1 MANPLTALHL
11 ARLLIISG
19 KTFLIMTE
27 KQYEQSEYLI
37 DRWWLSL
44 LIGIMS
50 IAIGF
55 LVLVNPVGSYYTF
68 ALWMGLVILISG
80 IMGLVQSLTSQN
92 YFVRRGWL
100 VLASIA
106 DIFIGIILLFNSLLA
121 EMILPLLL
129 GFWLLYRGS
138 VMLAQGFDLRSYGRR
153 DAAWVIFYSIV
164 VCLLGIAVIW
174 LPSTLGNEVVIL
186 FIAIGFITYGLSMI
200 SLAFRLWEVHRHAR
214 ALGSD
219 E

>member
-1 MANPLTALHL
+1 
-11 ARLLIISG
+11 
-19 KTFLIMTE
+19 MTE
-27 KQYEQSEYLI
+27 QQYEQSEYLI
-37 DRWWLSL
+37 NRWWLSL
-44 LIGIMS
+44 LIGIMA

-68 ALWMGLVILISG
+68 ARWMGLAILLSG
-80 IMGLVQSLTSQN
+80 VMGLVQSLTSQN

-100 VLASIA
+100 VLASVA
-106 DIFIGIILLFNSLLA
+106 DIIIGIILLFNSLLA
-121 EMILPLLL
+121 EMTLPLLL
-129 GFWLLYRGS
+129 GFWLLYRGC

-153 DAAWVIFYSIV
+153 DAGWVIFYSIIV
-164 VCLLGIAVIW
+164 IALGIAVIW
-174 LPSTLGNEVVIL
+174 LPSTLGAEVVIL
-186 FIAIGFITYGLSMI
+186 FIAIGFITYGVSII

>member
-1 MANPLTALHL
+1 
-11 ARLLIISG
+11 
-19 KTFLIMTE
+19 MTE
-27 KQYEQSEYLI
+27 RQYEQSEYLI
-37 DRWWLSL
+37 NRWWLSL
-44 LIGIMS
+44 LIGIMA

-55 LVLVNPVGSYYTF
+55 IVLVNPVGSYYTF
-68 ALWMGLVILISG
+68 ALWMGLAILLSG
-80 IMGLVQSLTSQN
+80 IMGLLQSLTSQN

-100 VLASIA
+100 VLASVA

-129 GFWLLYRGS
+129 GFWLLYRGC

-153 DAAWVIFYSIV
+153 DAGWVIFYSIIV
-164 VCLLGIAVIW
+164 IALGIAVIW
-174 LPSTLGNEVVIL
+174 LPSTLGAEVVIL
-186 FIAIGFITYGLSMI
+186 FIAIGFITYGVSII

>member
-1 MANPLTALHL
+1 
-11 ARLLIISG
+11 
-19 KTFLIMTE
+19 MTE
-27 KQYEQSEYLI
+27 RQYEQSEYLI
-37 DRWWLSL
+37 NRWWLSL
-44 LIGIMS
+44 LIGIMA

-55 LVLVNPVGSYYTF
+55 IVLVNPVGSYYTF
-68 ALWMGLVILISG
+68 ALWMGLAILLSG
-80 IMGLVQSLTSQN
+80 IMGLLQSLTSQN

-100 VLASIA
+100 VLASVA

-129 GFWLLYRGS
+129 GFWLLYRGC

-153 DAAWVIFYSIV
+153 DAGWVIFYSIIV
-164 VCLLGIAVIW
+164 IALGIAVIW
-174 LPSTLGNEVVIL
+174 LPSTLGAEVVIL
-186 FIAIGFITYGLSMI
+186 FIAIGFITYGVSII

-214 ALGSD
+214 ALGCD

>member
-1 MANPLTALHL
+1 
-11 ARLLIISG
+11 
-19 KTFLIMTE
+19 MTE
-27 KQYEQSEYLI
+27 QQYEQSEYLI
-37 DRWWLSL
+37 NRWWLSL
-44 LIGIMS
+44 LIGIMA

-68 ALWMGLVILISG
+68 ALWMGLAILLSG
-80 IMGLVQSLTSQN
+80 VMGLVQSLTSQN

-100 VLASIA
+100 VLASVA
-106 DIFIGIILLFNSLLA
+106 DIIIGIILLFNSLLA
-121 EMILPLLL
+121 EMTLPLLL
-129 GFWLLYRGS
+129 GFWLLYRGC

-153 DAAWVIFYSIV
+153 DAGWVIFYSIIV
-164 VCLLGIAVIW
+164 IALGIAVIW
-174 LPSTLGNEVVIL
+174 LPSTLGAEVVIL
-186 FIAIGFITYGLSMI
+186 FIAIGFITYGVSII

>member
-1 MANPLTALHL
+1 
-11 ARLLIISG
+11 
-19 KTFLIMTE
+19 MTE
-27 KQYEQSEYLI
+27 RQYEQSEYLI
-37 DRWWLSL
+37 NRWWLSL
-44 LIGIMS
+44 LIGIMA

-55 LVLVNPVGSYYTF
+55 IVLVNPVGSYYTF
-68 ALWMGLVILISG
+68 ALWMGLAILLSG
-80 IMGLVQSLTSQN
+80 IMSLLQSLTSQN

-100 VLASIA
+100 VLASVA

-129 GFWLLYRGS
+129 GFWLLYRGC

-153 DAAWVIFYSIV
+153 DAGWVIFYSIIV
-164 VCLLGIAVIW
+164 IALGIAVIW
-174 LPSTLGNEVVIL
+174 LPSTLGAEVVIL
-186 FIAIGFITYGLSMI
+186 FIAIGFITYGVSII

>member
-1 MANPLTALHL
+1 
-11 ARLLIISG
+11 
-19 KTFLIMTE
+19 MTE
-27 KQYEQSEYLI
+27 RQYEQSEYLI
-37 DRWWLSL
+37 NRWWLSL
-44 LIGIMS
+44 LIGIMA

-55 LVLVNPVGSYYTF
+55 IVLVNPVGSYYTF
-68 ALWMGLVILISG
+68 ALWMGLAILLSG
-80 IMGLVQSLTSQN
+80 IMSLLQSLTSQN

-100 VLASIA
+100 VLASVA

-129 GFWLLYRGS
+129 GFWLLYRGC

-153 DAAWVIFYSIV
+153 DAGWVIFYSIIV
-164 VCLLGIAVIW
+164 IALGIAVIW
-174 LPSTLGNEVVIL
+174 LPSTLGSAVVIL
-186 FIAIGFITYGLSMI
+186 FIAIGFITYGVSII

>member
-1 MANPLTALHL
+1 
-11 ARLLIISG
+11 
-19 KTFLIMTE
+19 MTE
-27 KQYEQSEYLI
+27 RQYEQSEYLI
-37 DRWWLSL
+37 NRWWLSL
-44 LIGIMS
+44 LIGIMA

-55 LVLVNPVGSYYTF
+55 IVLVNPVGSYYTF
-68 ALWMGLVILISG
+68 ALWMGLAILLSG
-80 IMGLVQSLTSQN
+80 VMGLVQSLTSQN

-100 VLASIA
+100 VLASVA

-129 GFWLLYRGS
+129 GFWLLYRGC

-153 DAAWVIFYSIV
+153 DAGWVIFYSIIV
-164 VCLLGIAVIW
+164 IALGIAVIW
-174 LPSTLGNEVVIL
+174 LPSTLGSAVVIL
-186 FIAIGFITYGLSMI
+186 FIAIGFITYGVSII

>member
-1 MANPLTALHL
+1 MSKN
-11 ARLLIISG
+11 I
-19 KTFLIMTE
+19 LIMTE
-27 KQYEQSEYLI
+27 RQYEQSEYLI
-37 DRWWLSL
+37 NRWWLSL
-44 LIGIMS
+44 LIGIMA

-55 LVLVNPVGSYYTF
+55 IVLVNPVGSYYTF
-68 ALWMGLVILISG
+68 ALWMGLAILLSG
-80 IMGLVQSLTSQN
+80 IMSLLQSLTSQN

-100 VLASIA
+100 VLASVA

-129 GFWLLYRGS
+129 GFWLLYRGC

-153 DAAWVIFYSIV
+153 DAGWVIFYSAIV
-164 VCLLGIAVIW
+164 IALGIAVIW
-174 LPSTLGNEVVIL
+174 LPSTLGSAVVIL
-186 FIAIGFITYGLSMI
+186 FIAIGFITYGVSII

>member
-1 MANPLTALHL
+1 MSKN
-11 ARLLIISG
+11 I
-19 KTFLIMTE
+19 FIMTE
-27 KQYEQSEYLI
+27 RQYEQSEYLI
-37 DRWWLSL
+37 NRWWLSL
-44 LIGIMS
+44 LIGIMA

-55 LVLVNPVGSYYTF
+55 IVLVNPVGSYYTF
-68 ALWMGLVILISG
+68 ALWMGLAILLSG
-80 IMGLVQSLTSQN
+80 IMGLLQSLTSQN

-100 VLASIA
+100 VLASVA

-121 EMILPLLL
+121 EMTLPLLL
-129 GFWLLYRGS
+129 GFWLLYRGC

-153 DAAWVIFYSIV
+153 DAGWVIFYSIIV
-164 VCLLGIAVIW
+164 IALGIAVIW
-174 LPSTLGNEVVIL
+174 LPSTLGSAVVIL
-186 FIAIGFITYGLSMI
+186 FIAIGFITYGVSII

>member
-1 MANPLTALHL
+1 
-11 ARLLIISG
+11 
-19 KTFLIMTE
+19 MTE
-27 KQYEQSEYLI
+27 RQYEQSEYLI
-37 DRWWLSL
+37 NRWWLSL
-44 LIGIMS
+44 LIGIMA

-68 ALWMGLVILISG
+68 ALWMGLAILLSG
-80 IMGLVQSLTSQN
+80 VMGLVQSLTSQN

-100 VLASIA
+100 VLASVA
-106 DIFIGIILLFNSLLA
+106 DIIIGIILLFNSLLA
-121 EMILPLLL
+121 EMTLPLLL
-129 GFWLLYRGS
+129 GFWLLYRGC

-153 DAAWVIFYSIV
+153 DAGWGIFYSIIV
-164 VCLLGIAVIW
+164 IALGIAVIW
-174 LPSTLGNEVVIL
+174 LPSTLGSAVVIL
-186 FIAIGFITYGLSMI
+186 FIAIGFIPYGVSII

>member
-1 MANPLTALHL
+1 MSKN
-11 ARLLIISG
+11 I
-19 KTFLIMTE
+19 FIMTE
-27 KQYEQSEYLI
+27 RQYEQSEYLI
-37 DRWWLSL
+37 NRWWLSL
-44 LIGIMS
+44 LIGIMA

-68 ALWMGLVILISG
+68 ALWMGLAILLSG
-80 IMGLVQSLTSQN
+80 VMGLVQSLTSQN

-100 VLASIA
+100 VLASVA
-106 DIFIGIILLFNSLLA
+106 DIIIGIILLFNSLLA
-121 EMILPLLL
+121 EMTLPLLL

-153 DAAWVIFYSIV
+153 DAGWVIFYSIIV
-164 VCLLGIAVIW
+164 IALGIAVIW
-174 LPSTLGNEVVIL
+174 LPSTLGAEVVIL
-186 FIAIGFITYGLSMI
+186 FIAIGFITYGVSII

>member
-1 MANPLTALHL
+1 MSKN
-11 ARLLIISG
+11 I
-19 KTFLIMTE
+19 FIMTE
-27 KQYEQSEYLI
+27 RQYEQSEYLI
-37 DRWWLSL
+37 NRWWLSL
-44 LIGIMS
+44 LIGIMA

-55 LVLVNPVGSYYTF
+55 IVLVNPVGSYYTF
-68 ALWMGLVILISG
+68 ALWMGLSILLSG
-80 IMGLVQSLTSQN
+80 IMSLLQSLTSQN

-100 VLASIA
+100 VLASVA

-129 GFWLLYRGS
+129 GFWLLYRGC

-153 DAAWVIFYSIV
+153 DAGWVIFYSIIV
-164 VCLLGIAVIW
+164 IVLGIAVIW
-174 LPSTLGNEVVIL
+174 LPSTLGSAVVIL
-186 FIAIGFITYGLSMI
+186 FIAIGFITYGVSII

>member
-1 MANPLTALHL
+1 MSKN
-11 ARLLIISG
+11 I
-19 KTFLIMTE
+19 FIMTE
-27 KQYEQSEYLI
+27 RQYEQSEYLI
-37 DRWWLSL
+37 NRWWLSL
-44 LIGIMS
+44 LIGIMA

-55 LVLVNPVGSYYTF
+55 IVLVNPVGSYYTF
-68 ALWMGLVILISG
+68 ALWMGLAILLSG
-80 IMGLVQSLTSQN
+80 IMGLLQSLTSQN

-100 VLASIA
+100 VLASVA

-129 GFWLLYRGS
+129 GFWLLYRGC

-153 DAAWVIFYSIV
+153 DAGWVIFYSIIV
-164 VCLLGIAVIW
+164 IALGIAVIW
-174 LPSTLGNEVVIL
+174 LPSTLGAEVVIL
-186 FIAIGFITYGLSMI
+186 FIAIGFITYGVSII

>member
-1 MANPLTALHL
+1 
-11 ARLLIISG
+11 
-19 KTFLIMTE
+19 MTE
-27 KQYEQSEYLI
+27 RQYEQSEYLI
-37 DRWWLSL
+37 NRWWLSL
-44 LIGIMS
+44 LIGIMA

-55 LVLVNPVGSYYTF
+55 IVLVNPVGSYYTF
-68 ALWMGLVILISG
+68 ALWMGLSILLSG
-80 IMGLVQSLTSQN
+80 IMGLLQSLTSQN

-100 VLASIA
+100 VLASVA

-129 GFWLLYRGS
+129 GFWLLYRGC

-153 DAAWVIFYSIV
+153 DAGWVIFYSIIV
-164 VCLLGIAVIW
+164 IALGIAVIW
-174 LPSTLGNEVVIL
+174 LPSTLGAEVVIL
-186 FIAIGFITYGLSMI
+186 FIAIGFITYGVSII

>member
-1 MANPLTALHL
+1 
-11 ARLLIISG
+11 
-19 KTFLIMTE
+19 MTE
-27 KQYEQSEYLI
+27 RQYEQSEYLI
-37 DRWWLSL
+37 NRWWLSL
-44 LIGIMS
+44 LIGIMA

-55 LVLVNPVGSYYTF
+55 IVLVNPVGSYYTF
-68 ALWMGLVILISG
+68 ALWMGLAILLSG
-80 IMGLVQSLTSQN
+80 VMGLVQSLTSQN
-92 YFVRRGWL
+92 YFVHRGWL
-100 VLASIA
+100 VLASVA

-129 GFWLLYRGS
+129 GFWLLYRGC

-153 DAAWVIFYSIV
+153 DAGWVIFYSIIV
-164 VCLLGIAVIW
+164 IVLGIAVIW
-174 LPSTLGNEVVIL
+174 LPSTLGSAVVIL
-186 FIAIGFITYGLSMI
+186 FIAIGFITYGVSII

>member
-1 MANPLTALHL
+1 
-11 ARLLIISG
+11 
-19 KTFLIMTE
+19 MTE
-27 KQYEQSEYLI
+27 RQYEQSEYLI
-37 DRWWLSL
+37 NRWWLSL
-44 LIGIMS
+44 LIGIMA

-68 ALWMGLVILISG
+68 ALWMGLAILLSG
-80 IMGLVQSLTSQN
+80 VMGLVQSLTSQN

-100 VLASIA
+100 VLASVA
-106 DIFIGIILLFNSLLA
+106 DIIIGIILLFNSLLA
-121 EMILPLLL
+121 EMTLPLLL
-129 GFWLLYRGS
+129 GFWLLYRGC

-153 DAAWVIFYSIV
+153 DAGWVIFYSIIV
-164 VCLLGIAVIW
+164 IALGIAVIW
-174 LPSTLGNEVVIL
+174 LPSTLGSAVVIL
-186 FIAIGFITYGLSMI
+186 FIAIGFITYGVSII

>member
-1 MANPLTALHL
+1 
-11 ARLLIISG
+11 
-19 KTFLIMTE
+19 MTE
-27 KQYEQSEYLI
+27 RQYEQSEYLI
-37 DRWWLSL
+37 NRWWLSL
-44 LIGIMS
+44 LIGIMA

-55 LVLVNPVGSYYTF
+55 IVLVNPVGSYYTF
-68 ALWMGLVILISG
+68 ALWMGLSILLSG
-80 IMGLVQSLTSQN
+80 IMSLLQSLTSQN

-100 VLASIA
+100 VLASVA

-129 GFWLLYRGS
+129 GFWLLYRGC

-153 DAAWVIFYSIV
+153 DAGWVIFYSIIV
-164 VCLLGIAVIW
+164 IVLGIAVIW
-174 LPSTLGNEVVIL
+174 LPSTLGSAVVIL
-186 FIAIGFITYGLSMI
+186 FIAIGFITYGVSII

>member
-1 MANPLTALHL
+1 MSKN
-11 ARLLIISG
+11 I
-19 KTFLIMTE
+19 FIMTE
-27 KQYEQSEYLI
+27 RQYEQSEYLI
-37 DRWWLSL
+37 NRWWLSL
-44 LIGIMS
+44 LIGIMA

-55 LVLVNPVGSYYTF
+55 IVLVNPVGSYYTF
-68 ALWMGLVILISG
+68 ALWMGLAILLSG
-80 IMGLVQSLTSQN
+80 IMSLLQSLTSQN

-100 VLASIA
+100 VLASVA

-129 GFWLLYRGS
+129 GFWLLYRGC

-153 DAAWVIFYSIV
+153 DAGWVIFYSIIV
-164 VCLLGIAVIW
+164 IALGIAVIW
-174 LPSTLGNEVVIL
+174 LPSTLGAEVVIL
-186 FIAIGFITYGLSMI
+186 FIAIGFITYGVSII

>member
-1 MANPLTALHL
+1 
-11 ARLLIISG
+11 
-19 KTFLIMTE
+19 MTE
-27 KQYEQSEYLI
+27 RQYEQSEYLI
-37 DRWWLSL
+37 NRWWLSL
-44 LIGIMS
+44 LIGIMA

-68 ALWMGLVILISG
+68 ALWMGLAILLSG
-80 IMGLVQSLTSQN
+80 VMGLVQSLTSQN

-100 VLASIA
+100 VLASVA
-106 DIFIGIILLFNSLLA
+106 DIIIGIILLFNSLLA
-121 EMILPLLL
+121 EMTLPLLL
-129 GFWLLYRGS
+129 GFWLLYRGC

-153 DAAWVIFYSIV
+153 DAGWVIFYSIIV
-164 VCLLGIAVIW
+164 IALGIAVIW
-174 LPSTLGNEVVIL
+174 LPSTLGAEVVIL
-186 FIAIGFITYGLSMI
+186 FIAIGFITYGVSII

>member
-1 MANPLTALHL
+1 
-11 ARLLIISG
+11 
-19 KTFLIMTE
+19 MTE
-27 KQYEQSEYLI
+27 RQYEQSEYLI
-37 DRWWLSL
+37 NRWWLSL
-44 LIGIMS
+44 LIGIMA

-68 ALWMGLVILISG
+68 ALWMGLAILLSG
-80 IMGLVQSLTSQN
+80 VMGLVQSLTSQN

-100 VLASIA
+100 VLASVA

-121 EMILPLLL
+121 EMTLPLLL
-129 GFWLLYRGS
+129 GFWLLYRGC

-153 DAAWVIFYSIV
+153 DAGWVIFYSIIV
-164 VCLLGIAVIW
+164 IALGIAVIW
-174 LPSTLGNEVVIL
+174 LPSTLGAEVVIL
-186 FIAIGFITYGLSMI
+186 FIAIGFITYGVSII

>member
-1 MANPLTALHL
+1 
-11 ARLLIISG
+11 
-19 KTFLIMTE
+19 MTE
-27 KQYEQSEYLI
+27 RQYEQSEYLI
-37 DRWWLSL
+37 NRWWLSL
-44 LIGIMS
+44 LIGIMA

-68 ALWMGLVILISG
+68 ALWMGLAILLSG
-80 IMGLVQSLTSQN
+80 VMGLVQSLTSQN

-100 VLASIA
+100 VLASVA
-106 DIFIGIILLFNSLLA
+106 DIIIGIILLFNSLLA
-121 EMILPLLL
+121 EMTLPLLL

-153 DAAWVIFYSIV
+153 DAGWVIFYSIIV
-164 VCLLGIAVIW
+164 IALGIAVIW
-174 LPSTLGNEVVIL
+174 LPSTLGAEVVIL
-186 FIAIGFITYGLSMI
+186 FIAIGFITYGVSII